1 MIKKL
6 IFGIAVLV
14 LSAAFGIFLANKQ
27 VQAPS
32 FLEHIIQNNR
42 QEVDR
47 KKSDF
52 EPLTEEKVLESINTH
67 RAANKKTRLNN
78 NEKLNKAA
86 MARLAVINTF
96 GDYTGSASAL
106 TREKALSIAGFSS
119 GLVGDI
125 YFQHFDNQSFSL
137 ESILLDSIDKE
148 IVLDSRFGS
157 VGIAKVKISDS
168 TLFYLIFGTTP
179 ASNIITTKKE
189 APQTTNKKI
198 TWGGPDLWEAVN
210 KERVSSGVG
219 QLTKKDELC
228 TIASIRLNQLLELGK
243 LDGHSGFQPVL
254 DRQDLK
260 PISEKY
266 NISEYL
272 AQGYSTPQET
282 VAAWKNTLGHK
293 SLLVGGE
300 YVWGCVYAQNTF
312 SVAITAF

>member
-6 IFGIAVLV
+6 TFGIAILV

-27 VQAPS
+27 VQAPA
-32 FLEHIIQNNR
+32 FLEVFTPKSIQVEN
-42 QEVDR
+42 R

-67 RAANKKTRLNN
+67 RTANKKTSLNN

-86 MARLAVINTF
+86 MARLAVINTY

-106 TREKALSIAGFSS
+106 TREKALNLVGFSS
-119 GLVGDI
+119 SLVGDI
-125 YFQHFDNQSFSL
+125 YFQHFDNQNFSL
-137 ESILLDSIDKE
+137 EKILLDSIDKE
-148 IVLDSRFGS
+148 IILDSSFSS
-157 VGIAKVKISDS
+157 VGIAKAKLSDS
-168 TLFYLIFGTTP
+168 TLFYLIFGSVPT
-179 ASNIITTKKE
+179 SNTVTTKKE
-189 APQTTNKKI
+189 TAQPINKKI

-219 QLTKKDELC
+219 QLSKKDELC

-282 VAAWKNTLGHK
+282 VTAWKNTLGHK